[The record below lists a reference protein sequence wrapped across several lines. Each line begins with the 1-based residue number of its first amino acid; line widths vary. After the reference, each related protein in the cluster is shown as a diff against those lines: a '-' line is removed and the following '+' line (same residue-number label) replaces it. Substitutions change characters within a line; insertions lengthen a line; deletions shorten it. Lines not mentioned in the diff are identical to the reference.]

1 MSIPDERAAA
11 LRQKSS
17 ISFVFVVSLGM
28 IVVAAV
34 RAWFI
39 VAGMV
44 DQLAHRTTGIDW
56 TWTTEMPVHPVEG
69 ADSGGARVVAG
80 TTPAVTEMIGRVQ
93 DLPAATIVLHNLSD
107 LATVL
112 TTGGIAVCLLLVT
125 RSIGDGRPFARTCSR
140 ALTTLAVIVFVG
152 FEAAAVLQIVSDVTR
167 PAIAGALPDFTGTYI
182 GHADQLGAPFW
193 PLVAAAGLSALA
205 AVFRTAAGYRDDSSG
220 LV

>member
-17 ISFVFVVSLGM
+17 VSVVFVVSLGM

-44 DQLAHRTTGIDW
+44 EQLAHRTTGIDW
-56 TWTTEMPVHPVEG
+56 TWTLETPVDHAS
-69 ADSGGARVVAG
+69 ADVSGGARIVAG

-93 DLPAATIVLHNLSD
+93 DLPAATIVLHSLSD
-107 LATVL
+107 LVTVL
-112 TTGGIAVCLLLVT
+112 TTVGIAVCLLLVT

-152 FEAAAVLQIVSDVTR
+152 FEAAAVLQIVSEMTQ
-167 PAIAGALPDFTGTYI
+167 PAIAGALPEPTGSST